1 MEFKKIIEILN
12 QEDALE
18 CVMYHNGT
26 EWLKHSSFLDSFPIH
41 NLESPQEAIE
51 DSITFLEKSSILNK
65 SHKPKLKSF

>member
-51 DSITFLEKSSILNK
+51 DSITF
-65 SHKPKLKSF
+65 

>member
-41 NLESPQEAIE
+41 NLESPQE
-51 DSITFLEKSSILNK
+51 T
-65 SHKPKLKSF
+65 